1 MTTKQWE
8 SMNDLEMVTC
18 KIVSAREIIDTAI
31 DRIQE
36 HQYDKAETL
45 MSAAYEFLEYYLNE
59 FDEKFKVAW
68 KETVM
73 KSHEE
78 INQKWN
84 DFWDTKQTIQDSKY
98 SVQYTDE
105 ELNAMCDAAEKEQ
118 QLSHQEAVKEGWEM
132 TDDGIWMPPEKSNQK
147 WIVPIEVDGPSGEY
161 YVTLPD
167 DLLSAANIQEGD
179 TLEWCLSEDGCS
191 YVLKKH
197 AK

>member
-1 MTTKQWE
+1 MKNKQWE
-8 SMNDLEMVTC
+8 SMNDLEMVTS

-45 MSAAYEFLEYYLNE
+45 MSAAHEFLEYYLNE

-68 KETVM
+68 KETVT

-84 DFWDTKQTIQDSKY
+84 DFWDTKQTIQDRKY
-98 SVQYTDE
+98 SAQYTDE

-147 WIVPIEVDGPSGEY
+147 WTIPIEVDGPSGEY

-167 DLLSAANIQEGD
+167 DLLSSTNIQEGD
-179 TLEWCLSEDGCS
+179 TLEWYPSEDGS
-191 YVLKKH
+191 YILKKYE
-197 AK
+197 K

>member
-1 MTTKQWE
+1 MKNKQWE
-8 SMNDLEMVTC
+8 SMNNLEMVTS

-45 MSAAYEFLEYYLNE
+45 MSAAHEFLEYYLNE

-73 KSHEE
+73 KSHKE

-84 DFWDTKQTIQDSKY
+84 NFWDTKQTIQDRKY

-147 WIVPIEVDGPSGEY
+147 WIIPIEVDGPSGEY

-179 TLEWCLSEDGCS
+179 TLEWYPSEDDS
-191 YVLKKH
+191 YILKKH
-197 AK
+197 VQ

>member
-1 MTTKQWE
+1 MKNKQWE
-8 SMNDLEMVTC
+8 SMNDLEMVTS

-68 KETVM
+68 QETIV
-73 KSHEE
+73 KPS
-78 INQKWN
+78 QKR
-84 DFWDTKQTIQDSKY
+84 T
-98 SVQYTDE
+98 QYTDE

-147 WIVPIEVDGPSGEY
+147 WIIPIEVDGPSGEY

-167 DLLSAANIQEGD
+167 DLLSSANIQEGD
-179 TLEWCLSEDGCS
+179 TLEWFPSEDGS
-191 YVLKKH
+191 YILKKH
-197 AK
+197 VQ

>member
-1 MTTKQWE
+1 MTTKQWS

-45 MSAAYEFLEYYLNE
+45 MSAAHEFLGYYLDE
-59 FDEKFKVAW
+59 FDKKFKVAW
-68 KETVM
+68 QETVV

-84 DFWDTKQTIQDSKY
+84 DFWNKEQTIQDRKY
-98 SVQYTDE
+98 SAQYTDE
-105 ELNAMCDAAEKEQ
+105 ELNAMCDAAEK
-118 QLSHQEAVKEGWEM
+118 K
-132 TDDGIWMPPEKSNQK
+132 DSNQK
-147 WIVPIEVDGPSGEY
+147 WIIPIEVDGPSGEY
-161 YVTLPD
+161 YVTFPD
-167 DLLSAANIQEGD
+167 DLLSAANLQEGD
-179 TLEWCLSEDGCS
+179 TLEWSPSEDGCS